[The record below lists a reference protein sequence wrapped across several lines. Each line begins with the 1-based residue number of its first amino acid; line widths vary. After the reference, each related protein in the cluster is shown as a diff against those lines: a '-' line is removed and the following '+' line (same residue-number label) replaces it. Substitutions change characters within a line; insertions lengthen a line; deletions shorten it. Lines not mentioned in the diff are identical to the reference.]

1 MFEIIG
7 YDYTVE
13 KHLYFYNTDDKSIGK
28 INILKELLSM
38 PYSFTVT
45 DFKLRDGIK
54 NLRATKLD
62 NGLSV
67 IIFSLC
73 CIERDEE
80 SWLKFYCILNDWSY
94 DLVYNCLNDTLKTGV
109 KLKLLGKNNEPFDEL
124 DYFTKCL
131 RQDAKK
137 GNFGVLRDP
146 IQINGEECIFIS
158 LVNLTY
164 LSDLFCDKTFGIPRS
179 ILSFMIDFKNYCIEH
194 KKYTGCNQVME
205 MIEIASRPVYDYT
218 RNRLISVEKYIRE
231 LANADSKSVVQFYG
245 YQEDEDSL
253 YTVIKGVFDW
263 NYGTGYKIVRY
274 SFKDGTFSSKLE
286 QLYGFDLDKFIRDK
300 DLNVFVRDM
309 EGK

>member
-13 KHLYFYNTDDKSIGK
+13 KHLYFYDTEDKSIGK
-28 INILKELLSM
+28 MNILKALVSI
-38 PYSFTVT
+38 PYSIT

-54 NLRATKLD
+54 NLKVIELD
-62 NGLSV
+62 NDMSV

-94 DLVYNCLNDTLKTGV
+94 DLVYNCLNDTLKTCI
-109 KLKLLGKNNEPFDEL
+109 KRKLLGMKDERFDEL
-124 DYFTKCL
+124 GYFIKCL
-131 RQDAKK
+131 RQDSKK
-137 GNFGVLRDP
+137 RNVGILRDT
-146 IQINGEECIFIS
+146 IKINGEDCIFIS

-164 LSDLFCDKTFGIPRS
+164 LSGLFCDKTFGIPRN

-194 KKYTGCNQVME
+194 KKYTGCNQIRE
-205 MIEIASRPVYDYT
+205 MVEIKSRPVYDYT
-218 RNRLISVEKYIRE
+218 RNRIISVEKYICE
-231 LANADSKSVVQFYG
+231 LANADSKSVIQFYG

-263 NYGTGYKIVRY
+263 KYGTSYKIIRY

-286 QLYGFDLDKFIRDK
+286 QLYGLDLDKFIKDN
-300 DLNVFVRDM
+300 DLNVFVCDM
-309 EGK
+309 EGKQ

>member
-13 KHLYFYNTDDKSIGK
+13 KHLYFYNTDAKSIEK
-28 INILKELLSM
+28 INILKALLSM

-54 NLRATKLD
+54 NLKVTKL
-62 NGLSV
+62 NNNMSV
-67 IIFSLC
+67 IVFSLC

-94 DLVYNCLNDTLKTGV
+94 DLVYNCLNDTLKTSIKV
-109 KLKLLGKNNEPFDEL
+109 KLLGMKDKPFDEL
-124 DYFTKCL
+124 DYFIKCL
-131 RQDAKK
+131 KQDSEKK
-137 GNFGVLRDP
+137 NFRIVRDT
-146 IQINGEECIFIS
+146 IQINGEEGIFIS
-158 LVNLTY
+158 LVNLAY
-164 LSDLFCDKTFGIPRS
+164 LSELFCDKIFSIPRS
-179 ILSFMIDFKNYCIEH
+179 ILSFMIDFKKYCIEH
-194 KKYTGCNQVME
+194 KKYNGCNQVTE
-205 MIEIASRPVYDYT
+205 MVEIKSRPVYDYT
-218 RNRLISVEKYIRE
+218 RNRIISVEKYICE

-253 YTVIKGVFDW
+253 YAIIRGVFDW
-263 NYGTGYKIVRY
+263 KYGTGYKIIRY

-300 DLNVFVRDM
+300 DLNVFVQDM
-309 EGK
+309 EDK

>member
-7 YDYTVE
+7 YDNTVE

-28 INILKELLSM
+28 MNILKVLVSM
-38 PYSFTVT
+38 PYSFT

-54 NLRATKLD
+54 NLRVTKVD
-62 NGLSV
+62 NNMSV
-67 IIFSLC
+67 IVFSLC

-94 DLVYNCLNDTLKTGV
+94 DLIYKCLNDTLKTDV
-109 KLKLLGKNNEPFDEL
+109 KLKLLGKNDEHFDEL
-124 DYFTKCL
+124 EYFTKCL
-131 RQDAKK
+131 KQDSEKK
-137 GNFGVLRDP
+137 NFRIVRDA
-146 IQINGEECIFIS
+146 IRINDEECIFIS
-158 LVNLTY
+158 LVNMPY

-179 ILSFMIDFKNYCIEH
+179 ILSFMIDFKKYCIEH
-194 KKYTGCNQVME
+194 KKYTGCNQVRE
-205 MIEIASRPVYDYT
+205 MVEIASRPVYDYT
-218 RNRLISVEKYIRE
+218 RNRIISVEKYIRE

-263 NYGTGYKIVRY
+263 KYGTGYKIIRY

-300 DLNVFVRDM
+300 DLNVFVQDM
-309 EGK
+309 EDK